1 MRRTTIAALALA
13 VLLPL
18 PSFAGTVTVKSGD
31 TLSDIADRYG
41 ISVGALMR
49 MNGLRDAN
57 HVEVGQTL
65 QVPGPRVVAGSGR
78 HTVRSG
84 DTLSGIAAR
93 YRVSEKALIALNNL
107 PSADHVEL
115 GATLRLPSNAVLPKP
130 KPKQAPKPKPVAIKA
145 NPNATAHT
153 VASGQTL
160 TQIAKAYDVP
170 VATLIQLNDLTDPN
184 KVTVGTKLMLR
195 GTTPKPNPSKQT
207 VEATQPAPKA
217 QATQKSQ
224 TAKAVD
230 ADAARPVQTT
240 QSTQTAKSTQT
251 ARSATTAKPTQTAK
265 ASPKPTS
272 KSVQPKNADWRTY
285 GPLQVDWANWQSM
298 GGSDVAPTLNSDGKP
313 LYIAVNCAAKKINV
327 TGADGSWKSWS
338 TPKSDFEN
346 DLVKD
351 RCKSSGG

>member
-18 PSFAGTVTVKSGD
+18 PSFASTVTVKSGD

-84 DTLSGIAAR
+84 DTLSGIADR

-115 GATLRLPSNAVLPKP
+115 GATLKLPSNAVLPKP

-195 GTTPKPNPSKQT
+195 GTTPKPNLSKQT

-217 QATQKSQ
+217 QPTPKSQ
-224 TAKAVD
+224 TAKAVET
-230 ADAARPVQTT
+230 ARPVQ
-240 QSTQTAKSTQT
+240 
-251 ARSATTAKPTQTAK
+251 TAKPTQTAK

-272 KSVQPKNADWRTY
+272 KSVQPKDADWRTY

-313 LYIAVNCAAKKINV
+313 LYIAVNCAANKINV

-338 TPKSDFEN
+338 APQSGFED

-351 RCKSSGG
+351 RCKSSKG

>member
-84 DTLSGIAAR
+84 DTLSGIADR

-115 GATLRLPSNAVLPKP
+115 GATLKLPSNAVLPKP

-217 QATQKSQ
+217 QPAPKSQ
-224 TAKAVD
+224 TAKAVET
-230 ADAARPVQTT
+230 ARPLSSSSQT
-240 QSTQTAKSTQT
+240 
-251 ARSATTAKPTQTAK
+251 
-265 ASPKPTS
+265 
-272 KSVQPKNADWRTY
+272 V
-285 GPLQVDWANWQSM
+285 L
-298 GGSDVAPTLNSDGKP
+298 L
-313 LYIAVNCAAKKINV
+313 
-327 TGADGSWKSWS
+327 
-338 TPKSDFEN
+338 E
-346 DLVKD
+346 
-351 RCKSSGG
+351 